1 MYMFANHRVEFCIS
15 TSQARI
21 DSCNVAFKHVID
33 FFFLIIEVSAP
44 RYVELLMDWIEGQ
57 LDNES
62 IFPQKR
68 GNIH

>member
-1 MYMFANHRVEFCIS
+1 MYMFANHGVEFCIS

-33 FFFLIIEVSAP
+33 FFLIIEVSPP
-44 RYVELLMDWIEGQ
+44 RYVELLMDRIEDQ
-57 LDNES
+57 LDTQS
-62 IFPQKR
+62 IFPQKL